1 MKTLFRSLAIV
12 AGLALVPLAMPG
24 TANAGY
30 YGSYSNYNNYSG
42 CQQYAPRYSSY
53 YKHHRPRHSVQVV
66 IVIKKHHRHHYP
78 TYMAGPAYRYSY
90 GGY

>member
-12 AGLALVPLAMPG
+12 AGVMLVPLAMPA

-30 YGSYSNYNNYSG
+30 YGYYSNYSG
-42 CQQYAPRYSSY
+42 CQHYAPRYSSY
-53 YKHHRPRHSVQVV
+53 NYYRPRHSVTVV
-66 IVIKKHHRHHYP
+66 IVIKKHHRHDYA
-78 TYMAGPAYRYSY
+78 TYMAGPAYRY